1 MLSKKMYMET
11 AERLIKAIGKCTC
24 SFTTVRYVREK
35 LENSGYREL
44 KLSEMPDWKVNMSP
58 PGICVTACSGN

>member
-44 KLSEMPDWKVNMSP
+44 KLSEMPDWKVNK
-58 PGICVTACSGN
+58 G